1 MWSVTELL
9 RAYLPDSFY
18 LYVTSTPELLHG
30 KGFTEIVNGTSQLP
44 NTIIRNI
51 TENAKSHTAGRTHL
65 QMRMQNGTRR
75 PAEFDSVAFT
85 IPARQV
91 SLVDFYPGLECA
103 KKYALDSFHYKT
115 LVKVFLAFSSPF
127 WARSPSNT
135 ILPLLNYRLPTKK
148 GKWNHISSHNNHALS
163 LTQFPWQCSAGF
175 LCLGR

>member
-103 KKYALDSFHYKT
+103 KKYALDSFHYMT
-115 LVKVFLAFSSPF
+115 SVKVFLSFSSTF
-127 WARSPSNT
+127 WA
-135 ILPLLNYRLPTKK
+135 
-148 GKWNHISSHNNHALS
+148 SSTNNN
-163 LTQFPWQCSAGF
+163 QEG
-175 LCLGR
+175 GVE